1 MQHRNARW
9 KPVDAVLAAMFGL
22 GCPPASA
29 AVGQSYPL
37 KPVRI
42 VVPFAQRRRTGSRRG
57 GWSWGGDGALPP
69 GLWHRALRR
78 LAIALVAV
86 VSFLVVPSF
95 AQPYPSKPVRIVVPF
110 APGGP
115 NDILARVI
123 AQKLTEAWGQQV
135 FVENRA
141 GGGTVIGTEV
151 VAKSAPDGHNLLMV
165 STSHTT
171 NPTLVRKLPFDTL
184 RDLAPV
190 ILVANSSNVLL
201 AHPSL
206 PARSVKELIALAKTR
221 PDQVAY
227 GSGGN
232 GTSTH
237 LSGEMLCQMGGVTMI
252 HVPYKGAGPAN
263 IALISGQITW
273 MFGNAI
279 PSMPLINSGRL
290 RALAVTGKQPIPALP
305 GVPTVAATLPGF
317 EANSWYGVSAQG
329 GTPRDVITKLNQDI
343 GRVLRTSDMRARL
356 EAEGAEAGSGS
367 PEEFGSFF
375 RAEIDKWAKVIR
387 SAGIRL
393 E

>member
-1 MQHRNARW
+1 MKQGNARW
-9 KPVDAVLAAMFGL
+9 GPGAKRAVAIMLAFLAAGTVAAQ
-22 GCPPASA
+22 GYPA
-29 AVGQSYPL
+29 
-37 KPVRI
+37 R
-42 VVPFAQRRRTGSRRG
+42 
-57 GWSWGGDGALPP
+57 
-69 GLWHRALRR
+69 
-78 LAIALVAV
+78 
-86 VSFLVVPSF
+86 
-95 AQPYPSKPVRIVVPF
+95 PVRIVVPF

-123 AQKLTEAWGQQV
+123 GQKLTEFWGQPV
-135 FVENRA
+135 IVENRA

-151 VAKSAPDGHNLLMV
+151 VAKSPPDGYNLLMV

-190 ILVANSSNVLL
+190 VLVASSSNVLL

-206 PARSVKELIALAKTR
+206 PARSVKELIAVARSR

-237 LSGEMLCQMGGVTMI
+237 LSGEMLAQMGSVKMI
-252 HVPYKGAGPAN
+252 HVPYKGSGPAN

-273 MFGNAI
+273 MFGNAM
-279 PSMPLINSGRL
+279 PSVPHIKSGRL

-317 EANSWYGVSAQG
+317 EANSWYGASVQG
-329 GTPRDVITKLNQDI
+329 GTPKDVITKLNQDI
-343 GRVLRTSDMRARL
+343 SRVLGTGDMRTRL
-356 EAEGAEAGSGS
+356 EAEGAEPGGGS

-375 RAEIDKWAKVIR
+375 RAEIEKWAKVIKA
-387 SAGIRL
+387 AGIRL